1 MSIECTSH
9 RYGKYYDGMFLDF
22 EDSEYYL
29 ICDNCGKRI
38 RFEDFDEAVQYK
50 KKERLEE
57 QETK

>member
-1 MSIECTSH
+1 
-9 RYGKYYDGMFLDF
+9 MFLDF
-22 EDSEYYL
+22 DDSEYYL